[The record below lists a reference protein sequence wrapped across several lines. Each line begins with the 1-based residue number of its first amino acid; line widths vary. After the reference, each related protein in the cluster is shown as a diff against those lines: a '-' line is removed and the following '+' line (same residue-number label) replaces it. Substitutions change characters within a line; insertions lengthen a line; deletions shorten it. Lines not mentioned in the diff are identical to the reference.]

1 MLPLIVLLAVAAG
14 LLFKGALD
22 NSFPVARTSH
32 GVTAEPA
39 QGPESEDFLARLRSL
54 LPQRMSEEDRERS
67 RQEAMSFMARVVVR
81 LVPMTESSR
90 MQDRNWLVYS
100 GIKMPVSTFW
110 ALRVISI
117 VLGAALGMYL
127 SVQMNDLLQ
136 GTAALLLCL
145 VVGSQLPTFYVLSA
159 RKRWRESIARELPD
173 ALDLMI
179 VAVSAGSTFDVALR
193 TVSERMHGVLGEAF
207 ADIMAESRYG
217 SLNQALMQYARRSQ
231 VPSFQIFAASLAQA
245 DTTGAPLLTIL
256 GEQAATVREMNR
268 LRLEQKAN
276 ELTIKIMLPMIGLIF
291 PVMIILL
298 VAPLVPALMG
308 VFAGL

>member
-1 MLPLIVLLAVAAG
+1 MLPIIVLLSVAAG

-22 NSFPVARTSH
+22 NSFPVARTPDAP
-32 GVTAEPA
+32 VAEPA
-39 QGPESEDFLARLRSL
+39 RGVELDSFVSRLKSL
-54 LPQRMSEEDRERS
+54 LPKRMSEEDRGRS
-67 RQEAMSFMARVVVR
+67 RREAVSSMSRVVGR
-81 LVPMTESSR
+81 IIPMTEASR
-90 MQDRNWLVYS
+90 TQDRSWLVYS

-110 ALRVISI
+110 ALRVIST
-117 VLGAALGMYL
+117 VLGAALGMYMSL
-127 SVQMNDLLQ
+127 RMPDLLQ

-145 VVGSQLPTFYVLSA
+145 VLGSQLPTFYVLSA

-179 VAVSAGSTFDVALR
+179 VAVSAGSTFEVALR

-207 ADIMAESRYG
+207 SDIVAESRYG

-245 DTTGAPLLTIL
+245 DTTGAPLLNIL
-256 GEQAATVREMNR
+256 EEQSKTVREMNR

>member
-14 LLFKGALD
+14 LLFKGVLD
-22 NSFPVARTSH
+22 NSFPAARAI
-32 GVTAEPA
+32 GELPREAEKTL
-39 QGPESEDFLARLRSL
+39 ESDNFVERLQSL
-54 LPQRMSEEDRERS
+54 LPKRMSEEDRERN
-67 RQEAMSFMARVVVR
+67 RREAVSFMARVVAR
-81 LVPMTESSR
+81 IIPMPEASR
-90 MQDRNWLVYS
+90 AQDRNWLVYS
-100 GIKMPVSTFW
+100 GIKMPTSTFW
-110 ALRVISI
+110 ALRVICT

-127 SVQMNDLLQ
+127 SVRMGDLLR
-136 GTAALLLCL
+136 GSAALLLCL
-145 VVGSQLPTFYVLSA
+145 VLGSQLPTFYVLSA
-159 RKRWRESIARELPD
+159 RKRWREAIARELPD

-207 ADIMAESRYG
+207 ADIVAESRYG
-217 SLNQALMQYARRSQ
+217 SLNQALMQYAKRSQ

-298 VAPLVPALMG
+298 IAPLVPALMG
-308 VFAGL
+308 VFSGL